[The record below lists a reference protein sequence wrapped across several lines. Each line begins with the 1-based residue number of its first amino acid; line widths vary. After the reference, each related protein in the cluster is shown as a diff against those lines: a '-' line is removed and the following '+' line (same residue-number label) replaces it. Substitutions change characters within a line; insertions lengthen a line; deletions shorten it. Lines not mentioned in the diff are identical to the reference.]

1 MSAIRPCRGGPSVP
15 FTDAPPGFRPSLRP
29 SSLPPP
35 PTRLPHTKIS
45 NREPLRLE
53 IHATQRK
60 QTSDHHSNR
69 ENIALFSDRIRA
81 VNRLCH
87 CGAVNSARRH
97 IVRPTRRP
105 KPIISN
111 REPLR
116 LEIHAT
122 KRKQTTDHLSNRE
135 NNACF
140 SDRDQP
146 TLRPSLRIS
155 NRESLRL
162 EIRLTQTKQ
171 RPEHDP
177 NRENKV
183 CLSNPDHSNKIRLKR
198 SISPTQETHN
208 NPEKLQSAPPIFVA
222 IKNKPHR
229 LFSMIYQGFL
239 ISPCSDNSEYP
250 ANRPPAE
257 LALPARSLSRGT
269 IFAVRGPRY
278 PVHLM
283 PQRSDFKRRSKRLGL
298 RVPVRIY
305 GRTADDRPFRDMT
318 ETLHVNAFGARIELG
333 KLLTPG
339 QTILLV
345 HGITEEEKECRVVD
359 VRPNRTGKWKVG
371 LAFVK
376 PEGNFWHI
384 FQPLARVG
392 NRGNDHVE

>member
-60 QTSDHHSNR
+60 QT
-69 ENIALFSDRIRA
+69 
-81 VNRLCH
+81 
-87 CGAVNSARRH
+87 
-97 IVRPTRRP
+97 
-105 KPIISN
+105 
-111 REPLR
+111 
-116 LEIHAT
+116 
-122 KRKQTTDHLSNRE
+122 TDHLSNRE

-146 TLRPSLRIS
+146 TLRPSPRIS

-198 SISPTQETHN
+198 SLSPTQETHN

-257 LALPARSLSRGT
+257 LGLPARSLSRGT